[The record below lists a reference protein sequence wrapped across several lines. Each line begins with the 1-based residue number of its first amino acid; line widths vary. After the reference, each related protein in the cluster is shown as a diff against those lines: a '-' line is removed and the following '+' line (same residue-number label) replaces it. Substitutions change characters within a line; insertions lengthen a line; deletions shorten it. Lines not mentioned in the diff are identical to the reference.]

1 MTGAVGLFSY
11 DQFILDPAR
20 EMDMN
25 PVSISITG
33 IFVILGVAFTTLLLV
48 AILGNLKTARRY
60 RQSISERLS
69 GLRLSR
75 MLMHKGID
83 QDTYLHTQPVLD
95 IEQQMKRCGDCDATE
110 RCDTELAASNNDEQ
124 TAEFCVN
131 DSELK
136 AIRRKLESAA

>member
-1 MTGAVGLFSY
+1 
-11 DQFILDPAR
+11 
-20 EMDMN
+20 MDMN

-60 RQSISERLS
+60 RQSIGDRLS

-95 IEQQMKRCGDCDATE
+95 IEQQMKRCADCDATE
-110 RCDTELAASNNDEQ
+110 RCDVELAASNNDEQ
-124 TAEFCVN
+124 IAEFCVN